1 MTGMEG
7 FTPRSAMDPDQGRV
21 QRARE
26 KARLSGRMG
35 LLGSACSLVPS
46 QLMDPA
52 TEPVVINE
60 ASVAVAIVSDRS
72 PLTQARDAAARA
84 DLRGATLVVPP
95 ELNEAELTT
104 MLVNALC
111 VPVRASRLN
120 VVVPVIA
127 GQQAPGA
134 ADPQAPTASLL
145 TRVRQVLSRYP
156 VRDLNNIAAGRGG
169 QGYTLPEKVTILHA
183 GTAAGSERDRALV
196 QVADDVVGPV
206 DWERWAGVGRTV
218 RTDLDA
224 FFEGQL
230 CLRRSDPWIRALLTA
245 LERDTGIAGE
255 RRVAEELTVQAILT
269 GNLLREPSGLTA
281 AEYRTRGPR
290 DAESMRSL
298 LELIQAPMPNERILE
313 LLAPLDDLRSLVQRR
328 SWIDSDRRFRTA
340 LFDEFV
346 AHFLNPVFPEAMSR
360 VNAPLP
366 DALADALAWA
376 ADEMALRY
384 LRPFG
389 LRNPQHAHV
398 LDPMTGA
405 GELLSRFYIPGAVSQ
420 QTAKTM
426 WPRGDAHTI
435 SSGVMS
441 RYLTNTRIEIAQEAQ
456 GWPTQPGWS
465 PFADAE
471 LQLPLRVLADP
482 LLLDLPALG
491 QAPQRLYA
499 TTYPLQPTWFEQD
512 EFDKATIC
520 HYPPHVIV
528 CNPPRG
534 QAAAGLPESRYA
546 ALDARLAA
554 AYDAAGTPTPAN
566 MDTRILTWACEH
578 IPDYGVIALVIDA
591 ALIEEPEYTGLR
603 HRLIAQM
610 DSIRVIDPRGGAGA
624 TAPYQDTVLLIA
636 AHAGEP
642 NDECTV
648 LYHRGLPDPQN
659 WEQGWQ
665 PIAPESGAAW
675 SLPRP
680 TVQHPAS

>member
-1 MTGMEG
+1 M
-7 FTPRSAMDPDQGRV
+7 
-21 QRARE
+21 
-26 KARLSGRMG
+26 
-35 LLGSACSLVPS
+35 
-46 QLMDPA
+46 
-52 TEPVVINE
+52 
-60 ASVAVAIVSDRS
+60 
-72 PLTQARDAAARA
+72 
-84 DLRGATLVVPP
+84 
-95 ELNEAELTT
+95 
-104 MLVNALC
+104 
-111 VPVRASRLN
+111 N

-127 GQQAPGA
+127 GAQAPGP
-134 ADPQAPTASLL
+134 ADPSTSSASLL
-145 TRVRQVLSRYP
+145 TRVRLILAGHAP
-156 VRDLNNIAAGRGG
+156 VGPEGAGAGPGG
-169 QGYTLPEKVTILHA
+169 QDGALPEKTIILHA
-183 GTAAGSERDRALV
+183 DAVAGPERAQALIH
-196 QVADDVVGPV
+196 VADDVVGPI
-206 DWERWAGVGRTV
+206 DWERWAAVGRKA
-218 RTDLDA
+218 RTDLEA
-224 FFEGQL
+224 FIADQL
-230 CLRRSDPWIRALLTA
+230 RLRRTDSWIRALLTA
-245 LERDTGIAGE
+245 LERDTGIVGE
-255 RRVAEELTVQAILT
+255 RRVAEELTVQAVLT

-281 AEYRTRGPR
+281 AEYRTSGPWNV
-290 DAESMRSL
+290 ESMRSL
-298 LELIQAPMPNERILE
+298 LDLIEAPTPSESIRE
-313 LLAPLDDLRSLVQRR
+313 LLAPLEELRSLVQRR
-328 SWIDSDRRFRTA
+328 SWIDSDRHFRTA

-346 AHFLNPVFPEAMSR
+346 ANFLNPVFPEAMSR
-360 VNAPLP
+360 INAPLP
-366 DALADALAWA
+366 DALADALTWA

-435 SSGVMS
+435 SPGVMS

-491 QAPQRLYA
+491 PAPQRLYA

-520 HYPPHVIV
+520 HYPPRVIV

-534 QAAAGLPESRYA
+534 QAAAEVRESRYA

-554 AYDAAGTPTPAN
+554 AYDAAGAPTPAN

-578 IPDYGVIALVIDA
+578 IPDYGVIALVVSA
-591 ALIEEPEYTGLR
+591 ALIEGPEYAGLR
-603 HRLIAQM
+603 RRLIAQM
-610 DSIRVIDPRGGAGA
+610 DSVRVIDPRGGAGA

-642 NDECTV
+642 NDECAV

-680 TVQHPAS
+680 PVQHPAS

>member
-21 QRARE
+21 RRARE

-46 QLMDPA
+46 QLLDPA
-52 TEPVVINE
+52 AEPVVINE

-72 PLTQARDAAARA
+72 PLTQARDAAARG

-104 MLVNALC
+104 VLVNALC

-145 TRVRQVLSRYP
+145 TRVRQVLSRHP
-156 VRDLNNIAAGRGG
+156 VRDSGNLAAGRGG
-169 QGYTLPEKVTILHA
+169 QGYTLPEKATILHA
-183 GTAAGSERDRALV
+183 GTAAGPERDRALV

-245 LERDTGIAGE
+245 LERDAGIVGE
-255 RRVAEELTVQAILT
+255 RRVAEELTVHAVLT

-328 SWIDSDRRFRTA
+328 SWINPDLHFVMA
-340 LFDEFV
+340 LLDELV
-346 AHFLNPVFPEAMSR
+346 ENFLTPVFPEAMSR
-360 VNAPLP
+360 INAPLP
-366 DALADALAWA
+366 DALADALIWA

-389 LRNPQHAHV
+389 LRNPEHAHV
-398 LDPMTGA
+398 LDPMAGA
-405 GELLSRFYIPGAVSQ
+405 GELISRFLIPGAVSQ
-420 QTAKTM
+420 QTAKTV
-426 WPRGDAHTI
+426 WSRGGAYTI

-441 RYLTNTRIEIAQEAQ
+441 RFLANARIDTAWEAQ
-456 GWPTQPGWS
+456 GRPTIHS
-465 PFADAE
+465 
-471 LQLPLRVLADP
+471 
-482 LLLDLPALG
+482 
-491 QAPQRLYA
+491 
-499 TTYPLQPTWFEQD
+499 
-512 EFDKATIC
+512 
-520 HYPPHVIV
+520 
-528 CNPPRG
+528 
-534 QAAAGLPESRYA
+534 
-546 ALDARLAA
+546 
-554 AYDAAGTPTPAN
+554 AGTP
-566 MDTRILTWACEH
+566 
-578 IPDYGVIALVIDA
+578 
-591 ALIEEPEYTGLR
+591 
-603 HRLIAQM
+603 
-610 DSIRVIDPRGGAGA
+610 
-624 TAPYQDTVLLIA
+624 
-636 AHAGEP
+636 
-642 NDECTV
+642 
-648 LYHRGLPDPQN
+648 
-659 WEQGWQ
+659 
-665 PIAPESGAAW
+665 
-675 SLPRP
+675 
-680 TVQHPAS
+680 

>member
-1 MTGMEG
+1 
-7 FTPRSAMDPDQGRV
+7 MDLDQDRV
-21 QRARE
+21 RRARGQ
-26 KARLSGRMG
+26 ARLSGRLG
-35 LLGSACSLVPS
+35 LLGSECSLVPA
-46 QLMDPA
+46 QLMDPV
-52 TEPVVINE
+52 TEPVAIND
-60 ASVAVAIVSDRS
+60 ASVAVAIVSEQE
-72 PLTQARDAAARA
+72 PLTQARDAAARGG
-84 DLRGATLVVPP
+84 LRGATLVVPP
-95 ELNEAELTT
+95 ELSDAELTT
-104 MLVNALC
+104 MLGNALC
-111 VPVRASRLN
+111 IPVHASRLN

-127 GQQAPGA
+127 GQQAPST
-134 ADPQAPTASLL
+134 ADSPAPTASLL
-145 TRVRQVLSRYP
+145 ARVRQVPSSYP
-156 VRDLNNIAAGRGG
+156 VRDSDNLAAGRGG
-169 QGYTLPEKVTILHA
+169 QGYTLPDKTTILHA

-196 QVADDVVGPV
+196 QVADDIVGPV
-206 DWERWAGVGRTV
+206 DWEHWASIGRTV
-218 RTDLDA
+218 RADLDA
-224 FFEGQL
+224 FFADQL
-230 CLRRSDPWIRALLTA
+230 RLRRSDPWIRALLTA
-245 LERDTGIAGE
+245 LERDAGIVGE
-255 RRVAEELTVQAILT
+255 RRVAEELTVQAVLT

-281 AEYRTRGPR
+281 AEYRIRGPR
-290 DAESMRSL
+290 DIESMRSL

-328 SWIDSDRRFRTA
+328 SWIDSDRHFRTA

-346 AHFLNPVFPEAMSR
+346 ANFLNPVFPEAMSR
-360 VNAPLP
+360 INAPLP
-366 DALADALAWA
+366 DVLADALTWA

-435 SSGVMS
+435 SPGVMS

-491 QAPQRLYA
+491 PVPQRLYA

-520 HYPPHVIV
+520 HYPPRVIV

-534 QAAAGLPESRYA
+534 QAAAEVRESRYA

-554 AYDAAGTPTPAN
+554 AYDAAGAPTPAN

-680 TVQHPAS
+680 PVQHPAS